1 MPLGDGVMYNA
12 AHQIDGGGKC
22 DRAETLI
29 FMIALNGGLL
39 AWSGRQVGSRGRDR
53 LDAGFL
59 VIGEHDNRTSCLG
72 YLPQHDRRGINFQYL
87 SLALFERRVATFQI
101 IPYSVRLDRLAVQ
114 NLMHG
119 TGCKF

>member
-29 FMIALNGGLL
+29 FMIALNGGVL
-39 AWSGRQVGSRGRDR
+39 ACSGQQVGSRGRDS

-59 VIGEHDNRTSCLG
+59 VVGEHDNRTGRLG
-72 YLPQHDRRGINFQYL
+72 YLAQHFRRGINFQYL
-87 SLALFERRVATFQI
+87 SLALLERRIAAFEI
-101 IPYSVRLDRLAVQ
+101 IPYSVWLHRLAV
-114 NLMHG
+114 
-119 TGCKF
+119 